1 MKKIVTLAAVAA
13 GLSASPALAQSASP
27 GGFYIGALGGY
38 EGIDVESADGS
49 VSADADS
56 AVYGVNVGYDL
67 SLGSAFVGIEGEL
80 STSSGDTEFPDSF
93 TGAREGL
100 EANGQYYIGARA
112 GVALTPGIAAYG
124 KVGYTSLDTKAFT
137 SSGSLDELED
147 NAGGLRFGG
156 GVQVQLPG
164 PLEARVEYRRSKYK
178 DLIDG
183 TFGDATT
190 DQVVEAL
197 RGRGRGCQVLTRE
210 RPGDKARRAGIPRRV
225 LVDAMIHGPG
235 RRARSAS
242 GIVEVSSSRMYSRAI
257 SQSRRSV
264 REAVAVRRRMA
275 TAALSL
281 KSVKCDPFPI
291 GPLPTRF

>member
-13 GLSASPALAQSASP
+13 GLSASPAWAQSASP
-27 GGFYIGALGGY
+27 GGFYVGALGGY

-56 AVYGVNVGYDL
+56 AVYGVNLGYDL

-80 STSSGDTEFPDSF
+80 STSNGDTEFPDSF

-137 SSGSLDELED
+137 SSGSLDELKD

-183 TFGDATT
+183 TFGNATT
-190 DQVVEAL
+190 DQVV
-197 RGRGRGCQVLTRE
+197 
-210 RPGDKARRAGIPRRV
+210 AGV
-225 LVDAMIHGPG
+225 G
-235 RRARSAS
+235 
-242 GIVEVSSSRMYSRAI
+242 
-257 SQSRRSV
+257 V
-264 REAVAVRRRMA
+264 R
-275 TAALSL
+275 
-281 KSVKCDPFPI
+281 F
-291 GPLPTRF
+291 